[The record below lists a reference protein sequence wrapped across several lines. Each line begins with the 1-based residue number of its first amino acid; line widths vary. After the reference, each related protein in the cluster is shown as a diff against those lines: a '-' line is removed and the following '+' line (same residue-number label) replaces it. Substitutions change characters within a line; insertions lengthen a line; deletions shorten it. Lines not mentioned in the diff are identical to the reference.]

1 MQPAQRTRRP
11 SLTLVITWLLTFSMW
26 IPTFCVPPMEHV
38 LKTEL
43 ALNYTQASLI
53 FSAPI
58 LMIVILAIPAGRFA
72 DRWGP
77 QKSAGLGIIIIVV
90 GSLLRSTATDVTSL
104 LVFTFIYGAGL
115 GWTFPTIPKI
125 VSQRAPKEEAGLAT
139 GVLTSGILT
148 GGAIALGL
156 TMRLI
161 FPIFGTYQS
170 VFLIWSIP
178 AIVAAGLW
186 WWQIRRQSPPQVAT
200 TKTDQPRSMPLS
212 RVLRDRKLWLVAI
225 MLLLHNFFFY
235 TWTGWAPTLLYNKGA
250 SVDLAGII
258 TSIIMWVGVPTLF
271 IIPRMSFR
279 MGVRKPFLWVPSI
292 ILAASALAAL
302 YVDINLSWGLMA
314 LVGIAIVTRF
324 STVLALPVE
333 MMPKEEVGIASGL
346 VLSIGYIGAIIGPLI
361 GGRVLDLTGSL
372 NQAMI
377 ILIIVSIA
385 TTIIALRL
393 PETGPKGKPSID

>member
-1 MQPAQRTRRP
+1 
-11 SLTLVITWLLTFSMW
+11 
-26 IPTFCVPPMEHV
+26 
-38 LKTEL
+38 
-43 ALNYTQASLI
+43 
-53 FSAPI
+53 
-58 LMIVILAIPAGRFA
+58 
-72 DRWGP
+72 
-77 QKSAGLGIIIIVV
+77 
-90 GSLLRSTATDVTSL
+90 
-104 LVFTFIYGAGL
+104 
-115 GWTFPTIPKI
+115 
-125 VSQRAPKEEAGLAT
+125 
-139 GVLTSGILT
+139 
-148 GGAIALGL
+148 
-156 TMRLI
+156 
-161 FPIFGTYQS
+161 
-170 VFLIWSIP
+170 
-178 AIVAAGLW
+178 
-186 WWQIRRQSPPQVAT
+186 
-200 TKTDQPRSMPLS
+200 
-212 RVLRDRKLWLVAI
+212 
-225 MLLLHNFFFY
+225 
-235 TWTGWAPTLLYNKGA
+235 
-250 SVDLAGII
+250 
-258 TSIIMWVGVPTLF
+258 MWVGVPTLF